1 MSENNE
7 ILRCQWA
14 GTDPAYIRY
23 HDEEWGIPCHD
34 DHHLFEMLCMEGA
47 QAGLSWITV
56 LKKRD
61 HYRKLFKNFE
71 PEQVAV
77 LTDDELE
84 VFLQDPGIIRNR
96 LKVFGF
102 RKNAMAFLEVV
113 KTFGSF
119 DAYLWAFVE
128 GVPIKSHVQSLHEL
142 PTSTPISDKLSK
154 DLKKRG
160 FTFVGTTICYAYMQ
174 AIGMV
179 DDHTADCYKY

>member
-34 DHHLFEMLCMEGA
+34 DHHLFEMLCLEGA

-84 VFLQDPGIIRNR
+84 GFLQDPGIIRNR

-102 RKNAMAFLEVV
+102 RKNALAFLEVV

-128 GVPIKSHVQSLHEL
+128 GVPIKSHVQSLREL